1 MDERER
7 ISWATGNRESLHE
20 RVFALKVEN
29 LAVSYNGLLAVEKID
44 LVVEKDEVIAILGPS
59 GCGKTTVLKAI
70 LGLVPYT
77 GKVQI
82 TYEDLGYI
90 PQTDSLFDWLNC
102 LDNVALPLL
111 LKGFSKKA
119 ARQMAMTYLEKIEL
133 VEWAYRYVYQLSGG
147 MRQRLSLARAL
158 VSGSK
163 LLLADEPFISL
174 DAQNRRRL
182 QIYFSEFLEKEKIT
196 TIFVTH
202 SVEEAVFLA
211 DRVVLLSNRPAKVVQ
226 SFCVEL
232 PKPRGVEHLSDPKYQ
247 TLVATIYERIFQT

>member
-1 MDERER
+1 M
-7 ISWATGNRESLHE
+7 
-20 RVFALKVEN
+20 
-29 LAVSYNGLLAVEKID
+29 AVEKID

-70 LGLVPYT
+70 LGLVPYM

-82 TYEDLGYI
+82 FCEDVGYI

-111 LKGFSKKA
+111 LKGFSKKV
-119 ARQMAMTYLEKIEL
+119 ARQRAGNYLEKVGLE
-133 VEWAYRYVYQLSGG
+133 EWAHRPVYQLSGG

-163 LLLADEPFISL
+163 FLLADEPFISL
-174 DAQNRRRL
+174 DAQNRRKL

-211 DRVVLLSNRPAKVVQ
+211 DRVVLLSSRPAKLVQ
-226 SFCVEL
+226 ILPVQL
-232 PKPRGVEHLSDPKYQ
+232 PKPRRVEHLSDPKYQ
-247 TLVATIYERIFQT
+247 TLVATIYERIFQR

>member
-1 MDERER
+1 M
-7 ISWATGNRESLHE
+7 
-20 RVFALKVEN
+20 
-29 LAVSYNGLLAVEKID
+29 AVEKID

-70 LGLVPYT
+70 LGLVPYM

-82 TYEDLGYI
+82 FCEDLGYI

-111 LKGFSKKA
+111 LKGFSKKV
-119 ARQMAMTYLEKIEL
+119 ARQRAGNYLEKVGLE
-133 VEWAYRYVYQLSGG
+133 EWAHRPVYQLSGG

-163 LLLADEPFISL
+163 FLLADEPFISL
-174 DAQNRRRL
+174 DAQNRRKL

-211 DRVVLLSNRPAKVVQ
+211 DRVVLLSSRPAKLVQ
-226 SFCVEL
+226 ILPVQL
-232 PKPRGVEHLSDPKYQ
+232 PKPRRVEHLSDPKYQ
-247 TLVATIYERIFQT
+247 TLVATIYERIFQR

>member
-1 MDERER
+1 M
-7 ISWATGNRESLHE
+7 
-20 RVFALKVEN
+20 
-29 LAVSYNGLLAVEKID
+29 AVEKID
-44 LVVEKDEVIAILGPS
+44 LVVERDEVIAILGPS

-82 TYEDLGYI
+82 TCEDLGYI

-119 ARQMAMTYLEKIEL
+119 ARQRAMTYLEKIEL
-133 VEWAYRYVYQLSGG
+133 EEWAYRYVYQLSGG

-226 SFCVEL
+226 TFCVEL
-232 PKPRGVEHLSDPKYQ
+232 PKPRRVEHLSDPKYQ
-247 TLVATIYERIFQT
+247 TLVATIYERIFQK